1 MEQEN
6 IILCDTD
13 VMIEFYRNKPDIISE
28 LRKIGQQNIAVSAI
42 TAGELIY
49 GALNKSELNQIR
61 KDLKNLTI
69 LNIDEK
75 TCDIFLDIMG
85 KYVLSHK
92 LTLPDGFIAA
102 SSLANDLE
110 LFTLNVKDYRFIE
123 GIKLYRR

>member
-6 IILCDTD
+6 IILCNTD

>member
-1 MEQEN
+1 MEQEK

-49 GALNKSELNQIR
+49 GSLNKRELNQIK

-69 LNIDEK
+69 LNIDER

-102 SSLANDLE
+102 SSLANGLDP
-110 LFTLNVKDYRFIE
+110 FTLNIKDYIFIE
-123 GIKLYRR
+123 GIKLYKR

>member
-1 MEQEN
+1 MEQKE

-13 VMIEFYRNKPDIISE
+13 IMIEFYRNKPDIISE
-28 LRKIGQQNIAVSAI
+28 LRKIGQQNIAVSVI
-42 TAGELIY
+42 TAAELIY
-49 GALNKSELNQIR
+49 GALNKRELNQIK
-61 KDLKNLTI
+61 KDLKNITV

-75 TCDIFLDIMG
+75 TCNVFLDIMG

-123 GIKLYRR
+123 GLKLYRR